1 MDAVS
6 ELFRLR
12 GEQKKKKTA
21 LKPEFYSICNS
32 TNESRK
38 HYTLLFGDD
47 LAKTIRG
54 AKDASNISKKLSSGY
69 RKKKP

>member
-1 MDAVS
+1 MQLANCSVYAGS
-6 ELFRLR
+6 
-12 GEQKKKKTA
+12 KKKKTA

-47 LAKTIRG
+47 LTKTIRG

-69 RKKKP
+69 RKKKKP

>member
-12 GEQKKKKTA
+12 GEQKKKTA